1 MYGALII
8 FAICYALIAFEKMD
22 RTVAAMLGAAAVVFL
37 GIIPEDA
44 ALERVDLNVFFLL
57 VGMMTIVEILSQTGL
72 FEWVAI
78 VIAQK
83 ARGNGMLIL
92 IGLVTATAVLSAFL
106 DNVTTVVLIIPIT
119 ILITQILELPTA
131 PFLILEAIFSN
142 IGGTATL
149 IGDPPNILIGSRAN
163 LTFLEFLFNLTP
175 VVALVMVLL
184 IPLLFLVFRKM
195 MQVKPEARDRMMI
208 ARPELAI
215 TDPKRLKRGLP
226 IFLLTIAGFCV
237 SHTINVEPGLVALA
251 GAMLTILVTRSNLR
265 KVFERLEW
273 DTLFFLFGLFILVG
287 SLEHQGLFKVMGTAL
302 FNLTEGQ
309 MMLGMLAVLWLSGL
323 LSAVLGAVP
332 VVVAMIPL
340 VHTMIDAYFAGS
352 GLSPELEHLIGEPLW
367 WALALGCCFGGIGTI
382 LGAAA
387 NVVVVQIA
395 KKNNYHISFMH
406 FARYGLPIVLFALL
420 VCSLY
425 LYFRYAGALHFQ

>member
-131 PFLILEAIFSN
+131 PFLILEAI
-142 IGGTATL
+142 L
-149 IGDPPNILIGSRAN
+149 
-163 LTFLEFLFNLTP
+163 
-175 VVALVMVLL
+175 
-184 IPLLFLVFRKM
+184 
-195 MQVKPEARDRMMI
+195 
-208 ARPELAI
+208 
-215 TDPKRLKRGLP
+215 
-226 IFLLTIAGFCV
+226 
-237 SHTINVEPGLVALA
+237 
-251 GAMLTILVTRSNLR
+251 
-265 KVFERLEW
+265 
-273 DTLFFLFGLFILVG
+273 
-287 SLEHQGLFKVMGTAL
+287 
-302 FNLTEGQ
+302 
-309 MMLGMLAVLWLSGL
+309 
-323 LSAVLGAVP
+323 
-332 VVVAMIPL
+332 
-340 VHTMIDAYFAGS
+340 
-352 GLSPELEHLIGEPLW
+352 
-367 WALALGCCFGGIGTI
+367 
-382 LGAAA
+382 
-387 NVVVVQIA
+387 
-395 KKNNYHISFMH
+395 
-406 FARYGLPIVLFALL
+406 
-420 VCSLY
+420 
-425 LYFRYAGALHFQ
+425 

>member
-8 FAICYALIAFEKMD
+8 FAICYALIAFEKID

-92 IGLVTATAVLSAFL
+92 IGLITATALLSAFL

-119 ILITQILELPTA
+119 ILITQILELPAA
-131 PFLILEAIFSN
+131 PFLILEAVFSN

-163 LTFLEFLFNLTP
+163 LTFLEFLYNLTP
-175 VVALVMVLL
+175 IVALVMVLL

-226 IFLLTIAGFCV
+226 IFLLTIAGFCL
-237 SHTINVEPGLVALA
+237 SHTINVEPGLVAIS
-251 GAMLTILVTRSNLR
+251 GAMLTILVTRTNLR

-302 FNLTEGQ
+302 FNVTEGQ
-309 MMLGMLAVLWLSGL
+309 MMLGMLAILWLSGL

-340 VHTMIDAYFAGS
+340 VHTMIDAYFTSS
-352 GLSPELEHLIGEPLW
+352 GLSPELEGQIGEPLW
-367 WALALGCCFGGIGTI
+367 WALALGSCFGGIGTI

-395 KKNNYHISFMH
+395 KKNHYHISFMH
-406 FARYGLPIVLFALL
+406 FARYGLPVVLFALV

-425 LYFRYAGALHFQ
+425 LYLRYAGALHFQ